1 MNYKEIEE
9 VIHYHFRQVKLLEMA
24 LTHSSYANEVERPED
39 NNERLEFLGD
49 AVLELCVSEELFR
62 LFPDARE
69 GKLTRLRAR
78 LVSKPSLALLAREI
92 GLAPYLLLGRGE
104 EGQGGRDRNSLLSDA
119 VEAVLGAIFLDGG
132 YDASKQW
139 VGEVLGDKWGV
150 DPEVSRSKDF
160 KSNLQELT
168 QKRYR
173 ARPVYTLVSSSG
185 PEHAKRFE
193 VRLTLPDGQGVSA
206 SGPSVKKAEQ
216 RAAGLA
222 LALLEGDEED

>member
-1 MNYKEIEE
+1 VNYKEIEG

-62 LFPDARE
+62 LFPDSRE

-78 LVSKPSLALLAREI
+78 LVSKPSLAALAREI
-92 GLAPYLLLGRGE
+92 GLAPYLLLGKGE

-119 VEAVLGAIFLDGG
+119 VEAILGAIFLDGG
-132 YDASKQW
+132 YKASKEW
-139 VGEVLGDKWGV
+139 VCEVLGERLGV
-150 DPEVSRSKDF
+150 DPEVSCSKDY
-160 KSNLQELT
+160 KSNLQEFT
-168 QKRYR
+168 QKQHR
-173 ARPVYTLVSSSG
+173 ARPVYTLVSSTG

-193 VRLTLPDGQGVSA
+193 VCLTLPDGQTVSA
-206 SGPSVKKAEQ
+206 IGPSVKRAEQ
-216 RAAGLA
+216 RAAGMA
-222 LALLEGDEED
+222 LALLEGNGED